1 MLTTKTAVKSEKLW
15 PTLASSDEPSSP
27 GFPSYFGNQKVT
39 HVTGNKSMMA
49 TPQSSNLLE
58 EDEIDDDEEEKVPV
72 YNNNLG
78 EALANALANSAFIS
92 DPACRTKGSKNK
104 KKTKKTILFASGMN
118 FN

>member
-1 MLTTKTAVKSEKLW
+1 MLTTKTATKSVTLW
-15 PTLASSDEPSSP
+15 PTLASSDEPLSP

-49 TPQSSNLLE
+49 TPQASDLLE

-72 YNNNLG
+72 YKNNLG
-78 EALANALANSAFIS
+78 DALANALANSAYIS
-92 DPACRTKGSKNK
+92 DPSSRTKGK
-104 KKTKKTILFASGMN
+104 KKKAKKTILFASGMN